1 MAILYIVLVLVL
13 FGWAL
18 LQRTRGRRRLG
29 SSAEPLLDDMVGE
42 GSSFANLPKDGTH
55 PAEVCLKACFVLTHR
70 FGIQKE
76 DFISS
81 CYYYNCGNPLSQKLI
96 VW

>member
-1 MAILYIVLVLVL
+1 MAILYIVLVFVL

-55 PAEVCLKACFVLTHR
+55 PAEVCAKACFVLTHR

-76 DFISS
+76 DSIFLVIIIIVET
-81 CYYYNCGNPLSQKLI
+81 NCPKS
-96 VW
+96 